1 MQTKTNKNL
10 KSKTTVAAAAAAED
24 EVIKKR
30 KQICNRLYES
40 KNQPCQSFKKKKF
53 SLINVSD
60 IYLFFFVLKYV

>member
-10 KSKTTVAAAAAAED
+10 KSKTTVAAAAAAAED

-40 KNQPCQSFKKKKF
+40 KNQPRQSFKKRFF

-60 IYLFFFVLKYV
+60 IYLFFSF